1 MKRFSSILLAI
12 IIATLAMLFSYASG
26 WAQGRSTGIGLR
38 GTYWNMNN
46 GPAHV
51 IVTNHDDFSGV
62 DVGNGGGW
70 IFLFSRIDEQT
81 FFEFSLGAVG
91 SVETLAHDGF
101 HDDVNVTAV
110 TPVLLGFR
118 HNLFSLRSRSALQP
132 YIAYGAGP
140 YWLHD
145 IKVREDFYGDEAI
158 VKSKLK
164 PGAYAG
170 GGMNFM
176 AASWFGLNFDVKYHF
191 IDFNVNH
198 DLSGFEYGLGFCFMW
213 GRYRR

>member
-1 MKRFSSILLAI
+1 MKRLTPVMLAAAT
-12 IIATLAMLFSYASG
+12 ATLVALFSYSSVS
-26 WAQGRSTGIGLR
+26 AQVRSTGIGLR

-51 IVTNHDDFSGV
+51 LVTHHDDFNAV

-70 IFLFSRIDEQT
+70 IYLFSRLDEQT

-91 SVETLAHDGF
+91 SVESISGSGF
-101 HDDVNVTAV
+101 NDNVDITAV

-118 HNLFSLRSRSALQP
+118 HNLFSMRSRSALQP

-145 IKVREDFYGDEAI
+145 IKVREDLYEDEAI

-176 AASWFGLNFDVKYHF
+176 ATSWFGLNFDVKYHF